1 MKLMYYIKRTVNNK
15 LKLSVVGLIFLYV
28 ITYAFTFLKDIQLG
42 GSVNEPDLIS
52 FLTGNSFYSNAFHLL
67 IWYMP
72 LYLLLLVADDC
83 IEDYRLGYKQILISK
98 WGKHSYLRINLI
110 KGFVLSFAVFF
121 VALMVNLAITH
132 IMFAGGTYKSFAL
145 EDLNSMELWAY
156 KNALLTNVIHIVLT
170 SIFAGIVGTGAVA
183 VSISVHNRLLVYPIV
198 FIMWYIPFGLFENTI
213 VYAIQPFTEYSILH
227 ALTPIIQLVVINL
240 SAVIF
245 MYIKEL
251 KYEKV

>member
-1 MKLMYYIKRTVNNK
+1 MSIRYNSGEDWFKYPFGAVKCNTEV
-15 LKLSVVGLIFLYV
+15 
-28 ITYAFTFLKDIQLG
+28 TFRI
-42 GSVNEPDLIS
+42 VAE
-52 FLTGNSFYSNAFHLL
+52 GN
-67 IWYMP
+67 P
-72 LYLLLLVADDC
+72 
-83 IEDYRLGYKQILISK
+83 
-98 WGKHSYLRINLI
+98 
-110 KGFVLSFAVFF
+110 FAVFF

-132 IMFAGGTYKSFAL
+132 IMFVGGTYKSFAL

-156 KNALLTNVIHIVLT
+156 INALLTNVIHIVLI

-213 VYAIQPFTEYSILH
+213 VYAIQPFTAYSILH
-227 ALTPIIQLVVINL
+227 ALTPIIQLIVINL